1 VPPPVIPPLPPPSPV
16 LPDRF
21 AGGD

>member
-1 VPPPVIPPLPPPSPV
+1 VPPPVIPPLPPPSPI